1 MERIE
6 SLREYRE
13 GLVIE
18 ARPYQIEFEK
28 ALELQP
34 IDLLKDEDVQGR
46 KLLSRADII
55 LIFTLYTGGLD
66 QFLEEYKE
74 YIRNENEEKGYKFV
88 KKPHYYLKS
97 TID

>member
-1 MERIE
+1 MER
-6 SLREYRE
+6 
-13 GLVIE
+13 LVIE
-18 ARPYQIEFEK
+18 TRPHQIEVAK
-28 ALELQP
+28 ALKLQP
-34 IDLLKDEDVQGR
+34 IDLLKDEDFQGR

-88 KKPHYYLKS
+88 KKPHDYLKS